1 MGLANFAII
10 LRALNMLYADGV
22 SLKKSGVY
30 TTGVW
35 QDDLWTYMQ
44 EVPPAF
50 HTGGDYQA
58 AVRLVGLHYPKLKDS
73 LKDWSLN

>member
-1 MGLANFAII
+1 MIDPEDLPLDEMSLAPKAP
-10 LRALNMLYADGV
+10 APA
-22 SLKKSGVY
+22 SPS
-30 TTGVW
+30 W